1 MLKITS
7 LEELKKVGEGCIVEL
22 PNFPDGTPLVVKIK
36 YPSLLSMMRSDGTI
50 PNPLLKTVTEMN
62 PEANLAAGEETKT
75 PPLTAEQLESSKE
88 MLTALCKECLITP
101 TYGEIEELAGGMTDI
116 QKIALYQKVQG
127 SFAGL
132 SSFRTT

>member
-1 MLKITS
+1 MLKVTS

-62 PEANLAAGEETKT
+62 P
-75 PPLTAEQLESSKE
+75 PLTAEQLENSKE

-101 TYGEIEELAGGMTDI
+101 TYSEIEELAGGMTDI